1 MSVVERPAR
10 LSRKPP
16 RTHEATPG
24 AAPGTRRELHAR
36 VERPKTLTELA
47 VARIR
52 DAIVDGR
59 YRFGEQLS
67 EASLAA
73 GMGISKTPVREAL
86 LRLQGEGLVQVHA
99 QRGSFVFSLDET
111 GVRDVCRFR
120 EIIECAALA
129 EAMHADA
136 AGVRKRLERNVE
148 QMARAHAAH
157 DLAALP
163 RLDQAFHEAIVNA
176 CRNPYLQGSYALVA
190 HKIRALRSRLPEE
203 NERVGHCQANHERIM
218 EAVRSA
224 DVKRSQTLLA
234 EHIRDTLQSYL
245 AASREEGVGA

>member
-1 MSVVERPAR
+1 MGIVERPAR
-10 LSRKPP
+10 LARK
-16 RTHEATPG
+16 
-24 AAPGTRRELHAR
+24 AARARRVHPVR

-52 DAIVDGR
+52 EAIVDGS

-73 GMGISKTPVREAL
+73 SMGISKTPVREAL
-86 LRLQGEGLVQVHA
+86 LRLQGEGLVQVHP

-120 EIIECAALA
+120 EIVECAALA
-129 EAMHADA
+129 EAMRGDA
-136 AGVRKRLERNVE
+136 AGLRKRLERNVE
-148 QMARAHAAH
+148 QMARAHEMH

-163 RLDQAFHEAIVNA
+163 RLDQAFHETIVDA
-176 CRNPYLQGSYALVA
+176 CGNPYLQASYALVA

-203 NERVGHCQANHERIM
+203 NERVGHCQANHERIV
-218 EAVRSA
+218 EGVRSA
-224 DVKRSQTLLA
+224 DVERSQALLA

-245 AASREEGVGA
+245 AASRGEASSDR

>member
-1 MSVVERPAR
+1 MGIVERPAR
-10 LSRKPP
+10 LARK
-16 RTHEATPG
+16 
-24 AAPGTRRELHAR
+24 AARARRVHPAR

-52 DAIVDGR
+52 EAIVDGS

-73 GMGISKTPVREAL
+73 SMGISKTPVREAL
-86 LRLQGEGLVQVHA
+86 LRLQGEGLVQVHP

-120 EIIECAALA
+120 EIVECAALA
-129 EAMHADA
+129 EAMRGDA
-136 AGVRKRLERNVE
+136 AGLRKRLERNVE
-148 QMARAHAAH
+148 QMARAHEMH

-163 RLDQAFHEAIVNA
+163 RLDQAFHETIVDA
-176 CRNPYLQGSYALVA
+176 CGNPYLRASYALVA

-203 NERVGHCQANHERIM
+203 NERVGHCQANHERIV
-218 EAVRSA
+218 EGVRSA
-224 DVKRSQTLLA
+224 DVERSQALLA

-245 AASREEGVGA
+245 AASRGEASSDR

>member
-1 MSVVERPAR
+1 MGVVERPAR
-10 LSRKPP
+10 LARKASR
-16 RTHEATPG
+16 TSEATPG
-24 AAPGTRRELHAR
+24 AAPGTRRGLHAR

-86 LRLQGEGLVQVHA
+86 LRLQGEGLVQVHP

-203 NERVGHCQANHERIM
+203 NERVGHCQANHERIV

-245 AASREEGVGA
+245 AASREEGTGA

>member
-1 MSVVERPAR
+1 MGVVERPSRLAR
-10 LSRKPP
+10 KAARAAIPDARRP
-16 RTHEATPG
+16 RE
-24 AAPGTRRELHAR
+24 AR

-52 DAIVDGR
+52 EAIVDGR

-73 GMGISKTPVREAL
+73 AMGISKTPVREAL
-86 LRLQGEGLVQVHA
+86 LRLQAEGLVQVHA

-120 EIIECAALA
+120 EIVECAALG
-129 EAMHADA
+129 EAMRRDGATL
-136 AGVRKRLERNVE
+136 RKRLERNIE
-148 QMARAHAAH
+148 QMARAHEAH

-163 RLDQAFHEAIVNA
+163 RLDQAFHEAIVGA
-176 CRNPYLQGSYALVA
+176 CGNPYLQASYALVA

-203 NERVGHCQANHERIM
+203 NERVGHCQANHERIV
-218 EAVRSA
+218 EAVRSEE
-224 DVKRSQTLLA
+224 VERSQALLA
-234 EHIRDTLQSYL
+234 EHIRDTLESYRI
-245 AASREEGVGA
+245 ASRGERRTSD

>member
-1 MSVVERPAR
+1 MSVGVVERPAR
-10 LSRKPP
+10 LSRKAA
-16 RTHEATPG
+16 RAATPD
-24 AAPGTRRELHAR
+24 ARRPRETR

-52 DAIVDGR
+52 EAIVDGR

-67 EASLAA
+67 EASLATA
-73 GMGISKTPVREAL
+73 MGISKTPVREAL
-86 LRLQGEGLVQVHA
+86 LRLQAEGLVQVHP

-120 EIIECAALA
+120 EIVECAALG
-129 EAMHADA
+129 EAMRRDA
-136 AGVRKRLERNVE
+136 GTLRRRLERNVE
-148 QMARAHAAH
+148 QMARAHEAR

-163 RLDQAFHEAIVNA
+163 RLDQAFHETIVAA
-176 CRNPYLQGSYALVA
+176 CGNPYLQASYALVA

-203 NERVGHCQANHERIM
+203 NERVGHCQANHERIV
-218 EAVRSA
+218 EGVRSEE
-224 DVKRSQTLLA
+224 VERSQALLA

-245 AASREEGVGA
+245 IASRGERRTSD

>member
-1 MSVVERPAR
+1 MP
-10 LSRKPP
+10 
-16 RTHEATPG
+16 EASTR
-24 AAPGTRRELHAR
+24 AASATRRGLHAR

-47 VARIR
+47 IARIR
-52 DAIVDGR
+52 EAIVDGR

-67 EASLAA
+67 EASLAT
-73 GMGISKTPVREAL
+73 GLGISKTPVREAL
-86 LRLQGEGLVQVHA
+86 LRLQGEGLVQVHP

-120 EIIECAALA
+120 EIIECAALG
-129 EAMHADA
+129 EAMQSD
-136 AGVRKRLERNVE
+136 GSGLRKRLERNIE
-148 QMARAHAAH
+148 QMARAHETH

-163 RLDQAFHEAIVNA
+163 RLDQAFHEAIVSA
-176 CRNPYLQGSYALVA
+176 CRNPYLQGSYSLVA

-203 NERVGHCQANHERIM
+203 NERVGHCQANHERIV

-245 AASREEGVGA
+245 AASREDAAPG